1 MVLGAIV
8 IVVVG
13 VLVINY
19 FAGRKEGK
27 TIPPVGIEKIT
38 LPGKK
43 QVYRFFNSD
52 GNFFR
57 DAILLQNEN
66 VEKTE
71 IIYHPV
77 YPEKNTQ
84 VKGLTKEALLQ
95 QVVSNGKTILKK
107 QSLTDIH
114 KYLLT
119 RADFLPNEH
128 KRFIIPHLYKVCIS
142 KILMKTRDTL
152 SKQIKMKID

>member
-1 MVLGAIV
+1 MA
-8 IVVVG
+8 
-13 VLVINY
+13 
-19 FAGRKEGK
+19 
-27 TIPPVGIEKIT
+27 
-38 LPGKK
+38 
-43 QVYRFFNSD
+43 
-52 GNFFR
+52 
-57 DAILLQNEN
+57 LLE
-66 VEKTE
+66 
-71 IIYHPV
+71 
-77 YPEKNTQ
+77 

-128 KRFIIPHLYKVCIS
+128 KRFISPHLYKVGIS

-152 SKQIKMKID
+152 SKQIKMKIELNKNG